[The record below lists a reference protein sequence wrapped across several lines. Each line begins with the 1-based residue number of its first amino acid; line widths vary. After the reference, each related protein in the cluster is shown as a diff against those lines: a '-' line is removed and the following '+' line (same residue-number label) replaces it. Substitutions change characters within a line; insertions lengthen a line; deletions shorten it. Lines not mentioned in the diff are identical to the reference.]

1 MTVSLKIYIT
11 CVTKKIT
18 QIYTR
23 QKKKKKSIQSYSKL
37 KVSQILLTP
46 HFATRI

>member
-1 MTVSLKIYIT
+1 MIVSLKIYIT

-23 QKKKKKSIQSYSKL
+23 QKKKKSRQSYSKL
-37 KVSQILLTP
+37 KVPQTY
-46 HFATRI
+46 TK

>member
-1 MTVSLKIYIT
+1 MIVSLKIYIT

-23 QKKKKKSIQSYSKL
+23 QTKKKKKNQD
-37 KVSQILLTP
+37 KVIVN
-46 HFATRI
+46 

>member
-1 MTVSLKIYIT
+1 MIVSLKIYIT

-23 QKKKKKSIQSYSKL
+23 QKKKKNQD
-37 KVSQILLTP
+37 KVIVN
-46 HFATRI
+46 